1 MGIGNQNNFLSY
13 HHHYCYIYRL
23 QQGVFVKMFLIPGD
37 YLKLVLQG
45 SYMSNADKIKL
56 SGPNKE
62 KFLQDIK
69 VRNWMIK
76 RYLLSICRL
85 SKSNSHPNIQSTF

>member
-1 MGIGNQNNFLSY
+1 M
-13 HHHYCYIYRL
+13 
-23 QQGVFVKMFLIPGD
+23 KMFLIPGD

-76 RYLLSICRL
+76 RYLLSTVTCTCICKFCQIWHTDCFDHIWACER
-85 SKSNSHPNIQSTF
+85 SPRVC

>member
-1 MGIGNQNNFLSY
+1 M
-13 HHHYCYIYRL
+13 
-23 QQGVFVKMFLIPGD
+23 KMFLIQGD

-56 SGPNKE
+56 SGPNKD

-76 RYLLSICRL
+76 RYLLSTCRL

>member
-1 MGIGNQNNFLSY
+1 
-13 HHHYCYIYRL
+13 
-23 QQGVFVKMFLIPGD
+23 MFLIPGD

-76 RYLLSICRL
+76 RYLLSTCRL
-85 SKSNSHPNIQSTF
+85 SKSNSHPNIQSSMFLSVVMAYPLVQLIKLVSKQ

>member
-1 MGIGNQNNFLSY
+1 M
-13 HHHYCYIYRL
+13 
-23 QQGVFVKMFLIPGD
+23 KMFLIPGD

-76 RYLLSICRL
+76 RYLLSTCRL
-85 SKSNSHPNIQSTF
+85 SKSNSHPNIQSTFWSSMFLSVVMAYPLVQLIKLVSKQ

>member
-1 MGIGNQNNFLSY
+1 M
-13 HHHYCYIYRL
+13 
-23 QQGVFVKMFLIPGD
+23 KMFSIPGD

-69 VRNWMIK
+69 VRNWMINVI
-76 RYLLSICRL
+76 Y
-85 SKSNSHPNIQSTF
+85 

>member
-1 MGIGNQNNFLSY
+1 M
-13 HHHYCYIYRL
+13 
-23 QQGVFVKMFLIPGD
+23 KMFLIPGD

-69 VRNWMIK
+69 VRNWMINVIYWVPVGYQNQIHTQIFNK
-76 RYLLSICRL
+76 LF
-85 SKSNSHPNIQSTF
+85 SHPCFCQSGNALSTSTAN